1 MQCFGALAEIS
12 PGAGARVAS
21 SRQQFTS
28 DHSYYLQLLIDPF
41 QAELEV
47 SSAFLAWELEL
58 AVCNTLGM
66 HALDSCVMDDPQ
78 RKVIASECRHHPPP
92 RARERYPRT
101 QPPFFVVVSAK
112 ASILA
117 RSLPS
122 RPGLPET
129 TSRSSFGWFAG
140 VKDRCTDTRPQSS
153 PMSTRSFGHLG
164 ARGRRRQVE
173 GHAAAGLAALL
184 GVHLLDE
191 LLNWIALWWGLGC
204 STAHFSGTIKIADS
218 GTIIALAECSLA
230 RALVAVI
237 CGDKESRYKRR
248 HGQARRILQNLR
260 SRRKPVT

>member
-78 RKVIASECRHHPPP
+78 RKVIASECRHP
-92 RARERYPRT
+92 ARGERYPRT

-153 PMSTRSFGHLG
+153 TMSTRSFGHRETG
-164 ARGRRRQVE
+164 PRRV
-173 GHAAAGLAALL
+173 GHLA
-184 GVHLLDE
+184 V
-191 LLNWIALWWGLGC
+191 
-204 STAHFSGTIKIADS
+204 
-218 GTIIALAECSLA
+218 
-230 RALVAVI
+230 
-237 CGDKESRYKRR
+237 
-248 HGQARRILQNLR
+248 
-260 SRRKPVT
+260 